1 MHQRAEFSGMPM
13 RSSWGNAM
21 DFLIVTEFKVSL
33 LTLHL
38 SWELSKQLLNMNKEE
53 ANLSSDFV
61 LFKN

>member
-1 MHQRAEFSGMPM
+1 MPV

-33 LTLHL
+33 LTIHL